1 MAGNDAGRTTAQL
14 LQFVAAE
21 LQGAFS
27 HIGRAMATY
36 SETGA
41 LPPSM
46 FGAPAATK
54 TRKRRD
60 KGHKR
65 KPSAFNNYVKEKM
78 AEIRA
83 SDNDDE
89 DHATAIGTSIF
100 SQAVDEWKKLSDEEK
115 KIYAEKYKAEEG
127 EEEGAEDLEGDEE
140 MEGDEEGHDE
150 GENDGEEEEPE
161 QEPAPQEPP
170 KVEPPQAAQ
179 PVSAKKEKK
188 RKGPKADEPKA
199 QAAPE
204 QPAADEPKSDKKKK
218 KKKDK

>member
-1 MAGNDAGRTTAQL
+1 MKGKAASMAGNDAGRTTAQL

-46 FGAPAATK
+46 FEAPAATK

-89 DHATAIGTSIF
+89 DHATAIGGSHLHICCDCGRLIESSLAGSHF
-100 SQAVDEWKKLSDEEK
+100 
-115 KIYAEKYKAEEG
+115 
-127 EEEGAEDLEGDEE
+127 
-140 MEGDEEGHDE
+140 
-150 GENDGEEEEPE
+150 
-161 QEPAPQEPP
+161 
-170 KVEPPQAAQ
+170 
-179 PVSAKKEKK
+179 K
-188 RKGPKADEPKA
+188 RCLCI
-199 QAAPE
+199 
-204 QPAADEPKSDKKKK
+204 
-218 KKKDK
+218 